1 MKTFLLSLAV
11 LIVLFVVGAKTT
23 ARHKNQGAPV
33 PKTAS
38 NGTVSATQFY
48 DPADTMGTVS
58 IKVASGK

>member
-23 ARHKNQGAPV
+23 ATHKNHGAPAPQV
-33 PKTAS
+33 AETID
-38 NGTVSATQFY
+38 TVG
-48 DPADTMGTVS
+48 DIS